1 MSSVSIRPFG
11 VRRRGLNRPSTSLD
25 HRNPSADLINF
36 PVVQQSGM
44 LRFALLTTLA
54 AACLVAQNMPPE
66 AEKQLARDI
75 YKQFVELGRLARVDQ

>member
-1 MSSVSIRPFG
+1 
-11 VRRRGLNRPSTSLD
+11 
-25 HRNPSADLINF
+25 
-36 PVVQQSGM
+36 M

-75 YKQFVELGRLARVDQ
+75 YKQFVEIKSGYTTGATTPVAALRK